1 LPGKPVREES
11 GMTNGA
17 IELHRK
23 VLEVLLDKI
32 AEDPYPSVT
41 MMDMVEQMLTEAEDV
56 YAYAEIL
63 MDKIRGDR
71 FPSIDMLRRIS
82 SFA

>member
-1 LPGKPVREES
+1 
-11 GMTNGA
+11 MTNGA

-71 FPSIDMLRRIS
+71 FPSIDLLRRIS